1 LYSITLNN
9 KKSIP
14 ILGLGTW
21 RLSGDETIEVVKM
34 ALQIGYNHIDTAEMY
49 GNEKEIGDALKDF
62 DRSKIFITSKVWY
75 ENLHYQDLISSC
87 QTSLKKL
94 GTDYLDLYLIHWPNP
109 AIDMKESF
117 QALSKLYKEEKVKAI
132 GVSNFTIKNLKKA
145 LQICQSLSLPLSIN
159 QVEFH
164 PFLYQESLLNFCREN
179 NIYLTAYRPIAKGL
193 VNNDPIIRN
202 IAEKYQKTPAQI
214 TLKWLSQ
221 QDIITIPKAS
231 SERHLRENINIF
243 DFELEKSDIEKL
255 KEVNQN
261 KRMVYKDIAN
271 FDDEFFK

>member
-1 LYSITLNN
+1 LNN
-9 KKSIP
+9 KKNIP

-21 RLSGDETIEVVKM
+21 RLSGEETAKVVKM

-49 GNEKEIGDALKDF
+49 GNEEEIGDALKDF

-75 ENLHYQDLISSC
+75 ENLHYHDLISSC

-94 GTDYLDLYLIHWPNP
+94 GTNYLDLYLIHWPNP

-117 QALSKLYKEEKVKAI
+117 QALQKLYEEKKVKAI

-145 LQICQSLSLPLSIN
+145 LEICQSLSLPLSIN

-164 PFLYQESLLNFCREN
+164 PFLFQESLLNFCREN
-179 NIYLTAYRPIAKGL
+179 NVYLTAYRPIAKGM
-193 VNNDPIIRN
+193 VNDDPIIRK

-214 TLKWLSQ
+214 TLKWLTQ

-231 SERHLRENINIF
+231 SEGHLRENINIF
-243 DFELEKSDIEKL
+243 DFQLEKSDIDKL
-255 KEVNQN
+255 KKVNQN
-261 KRMVYKDIAN
+261 KRMVYKDIAD
-271 FDDEFFK
+271 FED

>member
-1 LYSITLNN
+1 MILLNSITLNT
-9 KKSIP
+9 KIDIP
-14 ILGLGTW
+14 VIGLGTW
-21 RLSGDETIEVVKM
+21 RLSGDETIKVVKM
-34 ALQIGYNHIDTAEMY
+34 ALQMGYNHIDTAEMY
-49 GNEKEIGDALKDF
+49 GNEKEIGDAIKDF
-62 DRSKIFITSKVWY
+62 NRSKLFVTSKVWY

-94 GTDYLDLYLIHWPNP
+94 GTEYLDLYLIHWPNP

-117 QALSKLYKEEKVKAI
+117 QALSGLYKEGKVKAI
-132 GVSNFTIKNLKKA
+132 GVSNFTVKNLKKA
-145 LQICQSLSLPLSIN
+145 LEICQSLSLPLSVN

-164 PFLYQESLLNFCREN
+164 PFLYQKSLLNFCREN
-179 NIYLTAYRPIAKGL
+179 NVYLTAYRPIAKGL
-193 VNNDPIIRN
+193 VNNDPIIRE

-214 TLKWLSQ
+214 TLKWLIQ

-231 SERHLRENINIF
+231 SEGHLRENINIF

-255 KEVNQN
+255 EEVNQN

-271 FDDEFFK
+271 FDD

>member
-1 LYSITLNN
+1 LYSVTLNN
-9 KKSIP
+9 KKEMP

-21 RLSGDETIEVVKM
+21 RLSGGETTKVVKM